1 MGWRGRAE
9 FRWLVMVVV
18 VDMVGFAGTGC
29 FNLMQLLFFV
39 NEKIAPTPAPA
50 IRRFALN
57 DDYMY
62 ASANYVRTYKVSR
75 TARNPAKLL
84 TQL

>member
-50 IRRFALN
+50 IRRFA
-57 DDYMY
+57 
-62 ASANYVRTYKVSR
+62 S
-75 TARNPAKLL
+75 
-84 TQL
+84 